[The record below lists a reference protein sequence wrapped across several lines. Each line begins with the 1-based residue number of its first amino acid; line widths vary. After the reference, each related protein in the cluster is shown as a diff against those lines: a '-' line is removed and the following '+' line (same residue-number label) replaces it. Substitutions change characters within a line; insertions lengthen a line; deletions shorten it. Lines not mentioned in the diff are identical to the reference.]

1 MYSVDNITKKAGKK
15 VLVNA
20 ASLKLKAG
28 RMLALVGPNGAG
40 KSTLLKMMSG
50 ELAYDSGNVWLNNK
64 ALKAYHTRELS
75 RHRAVLP
82 QHTRVNF
89 PFTVNQ
95 VLEIG
100 RYAHQT
106 TNRENE
112 KAIEQAVNLTGLH
125 PFLERVYSTL
135 SGGEQQRVQM
145 ARVIAQISDEA
156 SHERYLLLDEPT
168 ASLDLAQQHSL
179 LQLSRQLLGRQ
190 MGVMA
195 VLHDLNLALQYA
207 DDILFLKQGRT
218 IAYGPLDEVLSEEV
232 IRETYNYPVKIRY
245 EEERPFIVPV
255 TPNRNQG
262 FMTENPAPANSIQNA
277 KSVYSTPPN
286 V

>member
-1 MYSVDNITKKAGKK
+1 MFAVDNITKKAGKK

-50 ELAYDSGNVWLNNK
+50 ELTYDSGNVWLNNK
-64 ALKAYHTRELS
+64 ALKAYQTRELS

-89 PFTVNQ
+89 PFTVSQ

-100 RYAHQT
+100 RYAHPT
-106 TNRENE
+106 THRENE
-112 KAIEQAVNLTGLH
+112 KAIEQAVRLTNLH

-145 ARVIAQISDEA
+145 ARVIAQISDDA
-156 SHERYLLLDEPT
+156 SHDRYLLLDEPT
-168 ASLDLAQQHSL
+168 ASLDLAQQHGL
-179 LQLSRQLLGRQ
+179 LQLARQLLGRK

-207 DDILFLKQGRT
+207 DDILFLKQGET
-218 IAYGPLDEVLSEEV
+218 IAYGPLNEVISEEV

-245 EEERPFIVPV
+245 EEGRPFIVPV
-255 TPNRNQG
+255 TPDRNPG
-262 FMTENPAPANSIQNA
+262 FMTKGPVGAQNA
-277 KSVYSTPPN
+277 KSVYSTQT
-286 V
+286 